1 MDRFAAGARDFFHL
15 HNIQAS
21 SGAQPA
27 SYPMGIGVTRTSR
40 K

>member
-1 MDRFAAGARDFFHL
+1 MVRFAEEAKDFSHL

-27 SYPMGIGVTRTSR
+27 SYPTGTGVN
-40 K
+40 